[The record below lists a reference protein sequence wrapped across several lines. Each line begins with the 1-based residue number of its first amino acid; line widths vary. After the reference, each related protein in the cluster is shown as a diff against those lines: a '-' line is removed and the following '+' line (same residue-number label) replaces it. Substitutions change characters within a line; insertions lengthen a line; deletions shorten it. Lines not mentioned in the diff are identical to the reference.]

1 MPGEQAEYDL
11 IRILDAQA
19 DSKQDTFFIAP
30 KEIGRDGSGVQAVT
44 FGQAGEPESPVTD
57 AVVMFLDSDNT
68 LRTKSTDGTVKTVG
82 ADASG
87 ANNQG
92 CRVFLGSDQPISVGD
107 IPKIQFDRKTYD
119 SDNNFDTNTHAWTC
133 PQDGLYSV
141 NLQAEFT
148 SGTNSDEREVI
159 IGESQDAFP
168 SGEGGVT
175 TTSDTSV
182 FERLS
187 VSTVNQYTAGDTIAG
202 YVRVGGTSETL
213 DAGSLNRNCFLEVAF
228 LGGL

>member
-87 ANNQG
+87 ANRQG
-92 CRVFLGSDQPISVGD
+92 CRVFLGSDQPILVGD
-107 IPKIQFDRKTYD
+107 IPKIQFDKKTYD

-159 IGESQDAFP
+159 IGESQEPFP
-168 SGEGGVT
+168 IDEGAVKSALN
-175 TTSDTSV
+175 TSTFD
-182 FERLS
+182 RLS

-202 YVRVGGTSETL
+202 YARNGDSNDSL
-213 DAGSLNRNCFLEVAF
+213 NAGNFNRNCFLEVAF

>member
-87 ANNQG
+87 ANIQG
-92 CRVFLGSDQPISVGD
+92 CRVTLDTSQTLPANSTT
-107 IPKIQFDRKTYD
+107 KIQFDNKIYD
-119 SDNNFDTNTHAWTC
+119 SGNNFDTNTHVWTC

-141 NLQAEFT
+141 NLQGGFDDANA
-148 SGTNSDEREVI
+148 GADRDVL

-168 SGEGGVT
+168 TGEGAAET
-175 TTSDTSV
+175 ARDT
-182 FERLS
+182 RKDTQLS
-187 VSTVNQYTAGDTIAG
+187 ASTVNQYTAGDTIAG
-202 YVRVGGTSETL
+202 YAITSRSNDTLFGGNTNTL
-213 DAGSLNRNCFLEVAF
+213 CFLEVAF